1 MVRLRSKPP
10 ETDWPETQLIGAA
23 DNEGWAQTQLADTA
37 QDEVWPETEMLR
49 TEAPDALLGKKPKR
63 RKKAEAA
70 PPGPSLLQRLL
81 GRKRPPA
88 DDMPH
93 SGFFE
98 TGFGVRS
105 SVVAGQGSPTVVF
118 EAGLGHGKRSWG
130 SVFKVVSEFTRCFA
144 YDRAGY
150 GQSEPAV
157 TSRDGLQIVLE
168 LRELLRARSL
178 PPPYVLVGHSLGG
191 TYMKLFAKTFPDEV
205 VGVVFVDAR
214 HSEFTQRC
222 RQLGVPRLLYQPPEA
237 LLKVLPPTARAELQA
252 APLTLKQTRRAGRFP
267 PVPLIVLTQSSAT
280 ARWPGGL
287 GTVWAAS
294 QRDLVKLSTL
304 GRIKVLDGS
313 GHNVHLDRPGAVA
326 RAVISVVRAARYL
339 GHQAAKRKR

>member
-10 ETDWPETQLIGAA
+10 APDWPETQLIGAK
-23 DNEGWAQTQLADTA
+23 DEPGWEQTQLADTE
-37 QDEVWPETEMLR
+37 QDDPWPQTE
-49 TEAPDALLGKKPKR
+49 LLGAEGSSAPSARKPR
-63 RKKAEAA
+63 RKKKAEPAS
-70 PPGPSLLQRLL
+70 PGPTLLQRLL
-81 GRKRPPA
+81 GRKSPPA
-88 DDMPH
+88 QDMPH
-93 SGFFE
+93 SGFIE

-130 SVFKVVSEFTRCFA
+130 SVFKAVSEFTRCFA

-168 LRELLRARSL
+168 LRELLRARGL

-237 LLKVLPPTARAELQA
+237 LLKVLSPTARAELQA

-313 GHNVHLDRPGAVA
+313 GHNVHLDQPGAVA
-326 RAVISVVRAARYL
+326 RAVVSVVRAARYMS
-339 GHQAAKRKR
+339 HQAAKRKR